1 MKRLASTFVEV
12 FRPRTRTEESEIVG
26 YSELG
31 ATTLNWGSMTRW
43 KTRGVGF
50 GLLAGACACLNA
62 APAWAD
68 NTTDYTALVLGHAL
82 LPQPDP
88 TYMQEVIGTYV
99 DPTSPFSGEPTYN
112 IVGSPVSVYTPET
125 DYDSGLTQG
134 VTDLN
139 TAIEQQLATNPDADL
154 VIAGYSMST
163 SIQTQEMINLA
174 ATAGG
179 APDTSGLTFVL
190 AENLN
195 SPDGGIFTRL
205 PGIGGVTLPPTPADT
220 PYTTDIYSIE
230 YSGASDF
237 PQYANNIY
245 ADLNA
250 ADGYIDLHPYLLT
263 GWPAYFTPAELAGA
277 VPELTSAPVN
287 TDYFLIPTQDL
298 PLLNDLRD
306 APGAPSTFADLIQPD
321 MRVLVDLG
329 YNWTGDA
336 NVVTPAVY
344 TSPDID
350 TTAVDSYLAAG
361 ADQGMIASLV
371 DMGILPQGDLAGLS
385 DLYPYVPDVSALETG
400 ALTNDATAA
409 LDATDSANALTADL
423 TASSSP
429 LASELSAYLPGVA
442 TELADFFQNAA
453 GLLSF

>member
-1 MKRLASTFVEV
+1 M
-12 FRPRTRTEESEIVG
+12 RTGGTVV
-26 YSELG
+26 
-31 ATTLNWGSMTRW
+31 NWGSMTPW
-43 KTRGVGF
+43 TARGVGL
-50 GLLAGACACLNA
+50 GLLAGACAIFNA

-68 NTTDYTALVLGHAL
+68 DTPDYTALVLGHAL

-99 DPTSPFSGEPTYN
+99 DPTSAFTGQPSYN
-112 IVGSPVSVYTPET
+112 IVGSPLSVFTPES

-134 VTDLN
+134 VADLDN
-139 TAIEQQLATNPDADL
+139 AIQQQLGAGNDNL

-163 SIQTQEMINLA
+163 SVETQEMINLA
-174 ATAGG
+174 AAG
-179 APDTSGLTFVL
+179 APDTSGLKFVL
-190 AENLN
+190 AEDLN

-205 PGIGGVTLPPTPADT
+205 PGIGGVTLPSTPPDT

-263 GWPAYFTPAELAGA
+263 GWPAYFNPDELAGA
-277 VPELTSAPVN
+277 VAQPVSEATNTS
-287 TDYFLIPTQDL
+287 YFLIPTQDL
-298 PLLNDLRD
+298 PLLDGLRGE
-306 APGAPSTFADLIQPD
+306 PGAPNSFADMIQPD

-329 YNWTGDA
+329 YNWQGDA
-336 NVVTPAVY
+336 NVLTPSVW

-350 TTAVDSYLAAG
+350 STAVDSYLAAG

-371 DMGILPQGDLAGLS
+371 DMGILPQSDLSGLS
-385 DLYPYVPDVSALETG
+385 DLYPYVPDVSDLQLG
-400 ALTNDATAA
+400 ALSDNTMAAQDATE
-409 LDATDSANALTADL
+409 SANLLAADL
-423 TASSSP
+423 AGSSSP
-429 LASELSAYLPGVA
+429 FASELSAYLPSVA
-442 TELADFFQNAA
+442 TGLADYFQSAA
-453 GLLSF
+453 GFLSF

>member
-1 MKRLASTFVEV
+1 MTPWTAR
-12 FRPRTRTEESEIVG
+12 G
-26 YSELG
+26 LG
-31 ATTLNWGSMTRW
+31 L
-43 KTRGVGF
+43 

-68 NTTDYTALVLGHAL
+68 EAVTVPPDYTALVLGHAF

-88 TYMQEVIGTYV
+88 AYMQEVIGTYV
-99 DPTSPFSGEPTYN
+99 DPTSPFTGQPVYN
-112 IVGSPVSVYTPET
+112 IVGSPVSVFTPET
-125 DYDSGLTQG
+125 DYASGLTQG
-134 VTDLN
+134 VTELDHEI
-139 TAIEQQLATNPDADL
+139 TQQLAAGNDNL
-154 VIAGYSMST
+154 LIVGYSMST

-174 ATAGG
+174 AAG
-179 APDTSGLTFVL
+179 APDTDGLKFVL

-250 ADGYIDLHPYLLT
+250 VDGYIDLHPYLLT
-263 GWPAYFTPAELAGA
+263 GWPAYFNPDELAGA
-277 VPELTSAPVN
+277 VAQPTSDADVA
-287 TDYFLIPTQDL
+287 TSYFLIPTQDL
-298 PLLNDLRD
+298 PLLEGLRG
-306 APGAPSTFADLIQPD
+306 APGAPSAFADLIQPD

-336 NVVTPAVY
+336 DVVTPAQY

-350 TTAVDSYLAAG
+350 MTAIDSYLAAG
-361 ADQGMIASLV
+361 ADQGMIAFLV
-371 DMGILPQGDLAGLS
+371 DMGILPQSDLAGLS
-385 DLYPYVPDVSALETG
+385 DLYPYVPDVSDLQMG
-400 ALTNDATAA
+400 ALTNDTMAA
-409 LDATDSANALTADL
+409 LDATASLNALTADL
-423 TASSSP
+423 ASSSSP
-429 LASELSAYLPGVA
+429 LASELSAYLPSVA
-442 TELADFFQNAA
+442 TGLADFFQSAA

>member
-1 MKRLASTFVEV
+1 MTPWTAR
-12 FRPRTRTEESEIVG
+12 G
-26 YSELG
+26 LG
-31 ATTLNWGSMTRW
+31 L
-43 KTRGVGF
+43 

-68 NTTDYTALVLGHAL
+68 DAATLPPDYTALVLGHAF
-82 LPQPDP
+82 LPQPDA
-88 TYMQEVIGTYV
+88 TYMQEVIDTYV
-99 DPTSPFSGEPTYN
+99 HPTSTFTGEPTYN
-112 IVGSPVSVYTPET
+112 IVGSPVSVFTPET
-125 DYDSGLTQG
+125 DYASGLTQG
-134 VTDLN
+134 VTELDQ
-139 TAIEQQLATNPDADL
+139 AITQQLTANPDADL

-163 SIQTQEMINLA
+163 AIQTQEMINLA
-174 ATAGG
+174 SAAGG
-179 APDTSGLTFVL
+179 APDTDGLKFVL
-190 AENLN
+190 AEDLN

-250 ADGYIDLHPYLLT
+250 VDGYIDLHPYLLT
-263 GWPAYFTPAELAGA
+263 GWPAYFNPAELAGA
-277 VPELTSAPVN
+277 VAQPTSDADVA
-287 TDYFLIPTQDL
+287 TSYFLIPTQDL
-298 PLLNDLRD
+298 PLLEGLRD
-306 APGAPSTFADLIQPD
+306 APGAPSVLADLIQPD

-336 NVVTPAVY
+336 DVVTPAQY

-371 DMGILPQGDLAGLS
+371 DMGILPQSDLAGLS
-385 DLYPYVPDVSALETG
+385 DLYPYVPDVSDLQTG
-400 ALTNDATAA
+400 ALTNDAMAA
-409 LDATDSANALTADL
+409 LDATASLNALTADL
-423 TASSSP
+423 ASSSSP
-429 LASELSAYLPGVA
+429 LASELSAYLPSVA